1 MPTTRSD
8 TRISRR
14 LRFRDLQV
22 FFAVAECG
30 GMAKAAAQLGV
41 TQPAVSDII
50 AGIESAFAVRL
61 FDRTP
66 QGVELTI
73 YGRALL
79 KRGLAAFDELK
90 QGIRDIEFLADP
102 TVGEVRIGC
111 PESISGALL
120 PSLLQQFCLE
130 YPRVTLRIDPI
141 PTPTLELPELH
152 ARKLDLVVSR
162 LSIPHAQDPFGND
175 LNVEVLFDD
184 QPVVATGANSRWARR
199 RKIELSELVNEP
211 WVATPRETLTTIAME
226 QAFESSKL
234 PIPRVR
240 ITTFSL
246 QLRMHLLA
254 SGNFLTAMPR
264 SLLRLNVDGIRLK
277 ALPVKLPVRRFPVAI
292 VTLKNRTP
300 SPVVQLFLERLR
312 AFAKDDGFTQSLR

>member
-1 MPTTRSD
+1 MSKASLETH
-8 TRISRR
+8 IGRR

-30 GMAKAAAQLGV
+30 GMAKAAAQLGL
-41 TQPAVSDII
+41 TQPAVSETI

-66 QGVELTI
+66 HGVELTI

-90 QGIRDIEFLADP
+90 QGMRDIEFLADP

-120 PSLLQQFCLE
+120 APLVHRFCLE
-130 YPRVTLRIDPI
+130 YPRIALRVDPL
-141 PTPTLELPELH
+141 PTPTLELPDLH
-152 ARKLDLVVSR
+152 ARKLDLVVAR
-162 LSIPHAQDPFGND
+162 LSKPHAQDPFGND

-184 QPVVATGANSRWARR
+184 QPVVAAGANSRWARK
-199 RKIELSELVNEP
+199 RKIDLSELVNEP

-226 QAFESSKL
+226 QAFQASKL
-234 PIPRVR
+234 PIPRIR

-246 QLRMHLLA
+246 QLRVHLLA
-254 SGNFLTAMPR
+254 TGTFLTAMPR
-264 SLLRLNVDGIRLK
+264 SLLRLNADGIRLK
-277 ALPVKLPVRRFPVAI
+277 ALPVKLPIHSFPVAI

-312 AFAKDDGFTQSLR
+312 TFAREKGFT

>member
-1 MPTTRSD
+1 MPKTLSD
-8 TRISRR
+8 TRIGRR

-22 FFAVAECG
+22 FFVVAECG

-41 TQPAVSDII
+41 TQPAVSEII
-50 AGIESAFAVRL
+50 AGIESAFAARL

-66 QGVELTI
+66 HGVELTI

-79 KRGLAAFDELK
+79 KRGIAAFDELK

-120 PSLLQQFCLE
+120 APLVHRFCLE
-130 YPRVTLRIDPI
+130 YPRIALRVDPL
-141 PTPTLELPELH
+141 PTPTLELPDLH

-162 LSIPHAQDPFGND
+162 LSLPHAQDPFGD
-175 LNVEVLFDD
+175 DVNVEVLFED

-199 RKIELSELVNEP
+199 RRIDLSELVDEL
-211 WVATPRETLTTIAME
+211 WVATPRDTLPTMLVE
-226 QAFESSKL
+226 QAFRASNLS
-234 PIPRVR
+234 IPRIRV
-240 ITTFSL
+240 TTFSL
-246 QLRMHLLA
+246 QLRTHLLA
-254 SGNFLTAMPR
+254 TGDFLTAMPR
-264 SLLRLNVDGIRLK
+264 SLLRLQAEGIRLK
-277 ALPVKLPVRRFPVAI
+277 ALPVRLPIRSFSVAI

-312 AFAKDDGFTQSLR
+312 TFAKRDGFG

>member
-1 MPTTRSD
+1 MPKTLSD
-8 TRISRR
+8 ASIARR

-22 FFAVAECG
+22 FFAVAETG

-41 TQPAVSDII
+41 TQPAVSEII
-50 AGIESAFAVRL
+50 GGIESAFGVRL

-79 KRGLAAFDELK
+79 KRGFAAFDELK
-90 QGIRDIEFLADP
+90 QGIREIEFLADP

-120 PSLLQQFCLE
+120 PSLVQQFCLD
-130 YPRVTLRIDPI
+130 YPRIVLRVDPI
-141 PTPTLELPELH
+141 PTPTLELPDLH

-162 LSIPHAQDPFGND
+162 LSVPHEQDPFGND
-175 LNVEVLFDD
+175 LDVEILFDD
-184 QPVVATGANSRWARR
+184 QPVVAAGANSRWARR
-199 RKIELSELVNEP
+199 RKIDLSELVDEP

-226 QAFESSKL
+226 QVFQASKL
-234 PIPRVR
+234 PVPRIR

-246 QLRMHLLA
+246 LLRIHLLA
-254 SGNFLTAMPR
+254 TGNFLTAMPR
-264 SLLRLNVDGIRLK
+264 SLLRLNVNGIRLK
-277 ALPVKLPVRRFPVAI
+277 ALPVMLPIRSFPVAI

-312 AFAKDDGFTQSLR
+312 AFAKENGFT

>member
-1 MPTTRSD
+1 MPKALSD
-8 TRISRR
+8 TRIGRR

-30 GMAKAAAQLGV
+30 GMAKAATQLGV
-41 TQPAVSDII
+41 TQPSVSEII
-50 AGIESAFAVRL
+50 AALETAFAVRL

-66 QGVELTI
+66 HGVELTI

-79 KRGLAAFDELK
+79 KRGIAAFDELK

-120 PSLLQQFCLE
+120 APLVHRFCLE
-130 YPRVTLRIDPI
+130 YPRIALRVDPL
-141 PTPTLELPELH
+141 PTPTLELPDLH

-162 LSIPHAQDPFGND
+162 LSLPHAQDPFGD
-175 LNVEVLFDD
+175 DVNVEVLFED

-199 RKIELSELVNEP
+199 RRIDLSELVDEL
-211 WVATPRETLTTIAME
+211 WVATPRDTLPTMVVE
-226 QAFESSKL
+226 QAFRASNL
-234 PIPRVR
+234 PIPRIRV
-240 ITTFSL
+240 TTFSL
-246 QLRMHLLA
+246 QLRTHLLA
-254 SGNFLTAMPR
+254 TGDFLTAMPR
-264 SLLRLNVDGIRLK
+264 SLLRLQAEGIRLK
-277 ALPVKLPVRRFPVAI
+277 ALPVRLPIRSFPVAI

-312 AFAKDDGFTQSLR
+312 TFAKRDGFG